1 MRPLFEYDLYFPLSG
16 NGAKPPTTEL
26 ERIKKELTHFFGGL
40 TDFRHRG
47 EGTWKMG
54 GVTFRDEVILLRV
67 LGEDRDRAR
76 QFMRDMQHELKR
88 SLDQVDILVIEREVV
103 ALGSP

>member
-16 NGAKPPTTEL
+16 DGAKSVTTEL
-26 ERIKKELTHFFGGL
+26 ERIKKELTQFFGGL

-47 EGTWKMG
+47 EGSWKMG

-67 LGEDRDRAR
+67 LGDDRDRAR
-76 QFMRDMQHELKR
+76 QFMQDITRELKH
-88 SLDQVDILVIEREVV
+88 SLDQEDILVIEREVV
-103 ALGSP
+103 ALGSS